1 MSKNKILIVLLM
13 MLSIGIVSLYTTY
26 AYEENNHTNIEES
39 TSEHN
44 LIYSVK
50 DSTNKEINVNP
61 NEEKF
66 IDISLKN
73 TYESTIRYG
82 MYYYMI
88 NPTALP
94 ENVTITLADDSID
107 SLEDTIKPSQTR
119 SVSIRIN
126 NSSEYSINLII
137 GALIGFENGEISD
150 LITDGEKL
158 IK

>member
-1 MSKNKILIVLLM
+1 MNKNKILIVLLM

-26 AYEENNHTNIEES
+26 AYEENNHYNIEES

-44 LIYSVK
+44 LIYSLK
-50 DSTNKEINVNP
+50 DSTNKEITVNP

-88 NPTALP
+88 SPSTLP
-94 ENVTITLADDSID
+94 ENVIITLAEDSID
-107 SLEDTIKPSQTR
+107 SLEDTIKPSQTK
-119 SVSIRIN
+119 SISIRIN

>member
-26 AYEENNHTNIEES
+26 AYEENTNNNIEES

-44 LIYSVK
+44 LIYSLK
-50 DSTNKEINVNP
+50 DSTNKEITVNP

-88 NPTALP
+88 NPKALP
-94 ENVTITLADDSID
+94 ENVTITLAEDSID
-107 SLEDTIKPSQTR
+107 ILEDTIKPSQTK

>member
-1 MSKNKILIVLLM
+1 MI
-13 MLSIGIVSLYTTY
+13 TP
-26 AYEENNHTNIEES
+26 
-39 TSEHN
+39 TS
-44 LIYSVK
+44 
-50 DSTNKEINVNP
+50 
-61 NEEKF
+61 
-66 IDISLKN
+66 
-73 TYESTIRYG
+73 
-82 MYYYMI
+82 
-88 NPTALP
+88 LP
-94 ENVTITLADDSID
+94 ENVTITLAEDSID